1 MITYLQMFK
10 KLLTFDKQQPGSSSA
25 KGQENK
31 ESFAQLKGAY
41 RISDMLLLGYQG
53 KYYSQSLEK
62 ASATN

>member
-1 MITYLQMFK
+1 MR
-10 KLLTFDKQQPGSSSA
+10 LTNNSLERVCSA

-41 RISDMLLLGYQG
+41 RISDMLLLGYLG
-53 KYYSQSLEK
+53 KYYLQSLEK